1 MCKTFLPESQYNR
14 RGFLITSGI
23 TLLSSFTNYAV
34 SETVFPIKPDSSSP
48 TQLTTQNQQI
58 KPYLQVPTV
67 YSETNTVRV
76 FFSPNCPYSFSYFD
90 FFVNLS
96 KTLPKEL
103 KFELSPLPNSR
114 DSAAYSLSYLAVRR
128 FHPTHL
134 MRFVKSS
141 FLAFQNQGLNSK
153 SWAVIQQVA
162 LASQIPSNLPSLVL
176 NYKEVISKDLTDL
189 ILLCKALIVTNTPC
203 VCVEGTYTV
212 TPEFVQGA
220 DPSMFNQL
228 VNSVISMSIGT

>member
-1 MCKTFLPESQYNR
+1 
-14 RGFLITSGI
+14 
-23 TLLSSFTNYAV
+23 
-34 SETVFPIKPDSSSP
+34 
-48 TQLTTQNQQI
+48 
-58 KPYLQVPTV
+58 
-67 YSETNTVRV
+67 
-76 FFSPNCPYSFSYFD
+76 
-90 FFVNLS
+90 
-96 KTLPKEL
+96 
-103 KFELSPLPNSR
+103 
-114 DSAAYSLSYLAVRR
+114 
-128 FHPTHL
+128 

-189 ILLCKALIVTNTPC
+189 ILLCKALKVTNTPC